1 MCAKKPFDQKE
12 NEITLLWIEAN
23 VTPLVHIVI
32 VFLLWW
38 VMLMRLKML
47 LVRMGRAGTGLG
59 VSSNTSMHLAF
70 QMAVIVAEARVFQR
84 VSPPKSA
91 VSKVSSLD
99 LWVLCF
105 HFLLHQLQQV

>member
-1 MCAKKPFDQKE
+1 ME

-32 VFLLWW
+32 GFLLWW

-47 LVRMGRAGTGLG
+47 LVRMGTGVG
-59 VSSNTSMHLAF
+59 VSSNTSVHLAF

-91 VSKVSSLD
+91 VSKVISMD
-99 LWVLCF
+99 L
-105 HFLLHQLQQV
+105 